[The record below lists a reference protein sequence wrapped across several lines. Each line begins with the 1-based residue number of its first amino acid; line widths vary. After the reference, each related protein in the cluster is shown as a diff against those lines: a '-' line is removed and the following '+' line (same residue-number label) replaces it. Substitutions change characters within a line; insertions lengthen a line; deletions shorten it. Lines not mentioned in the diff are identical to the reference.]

1 MTYVFDRSHFIYTFE
16 VHKKIITSMAA
27 TENRLS
33 TVVGEDGKSQI
44 IVKLTISRNQRPC
57 FKSGVFIK
65 AQYYKPVK
73 ETAKGAIYGIVP
85 PKKGKLNFLEVKEIT
100 DAKNELN
107 SFTNRLLKICQVIEK
122 ENADLVCKEWIEE
135 ALRVTVDERI
145 EDITFNT
152 IKTALEEEKKEVEV
166 KAKKKPFFSLMEE
179 YITKNDTSVSKIK
192 NFRVLMRA
200 LKRFELFKQM
210 TGNKR
215 KKFKLDIDTATID
228 TLEDFRDYFRNEA
241 DLQSEYESIFK
252 KILAESPAI
261 TGTQQKKQKIE
272 QRGSNATVIIL
283 KKFRAFWNWAVKQ
296 GYTSNYP
303 FGAFNIGSEVYG
315 TPYYITLEERNKI
328 AEFDLSQ
335 DKMLETQRDIF
346 IFHCCIGCR
355 VSDLLNM
362 TPANIIDGEIQ
373 YIPNKTIEDNPEV
386 AKIPLNN
393 RASMLVEKYKGV
405 DENGKLFPFITA
417 QRYNDYIK
425 EIFTKCGIT
434 RMVTILNPLT
444 GKEERKPLNEIASS
458 HLCRRTFVGNLYKQV
473 KDPNLICPMSGHKY
487 GSKAFARYHEVD
499 RDMRND
505 LVNLLD

>member
-1 MTYVFDRSHFIYTFE
+1 
-16 VHKKIITSMAA
+16 
-27 TENRLS
+27 
-33 TVVGEDGKSQI
+33 
-44 IVKLTISRNQRPC
+44 
-57 FKSGVFIK
+57 
-65 AQYYKPVK
+65 
-73 ETAKGAIYGIVP
+73 
-85 PKKGKLNFLEVKEIT
+85 
-100 DAKNELN
+100 
-107 SFTNRLLKICQVIEK
+107 
-122 ENADLVCKEWIEE
+122 
-135 ALRVTVDERI
+135 
-145 EDITFNT
+145 
-152 IKTALEEEKKEVEV
+152 
-166 KAKKKPFFSLMEE
+166 MEE

-346 IFHCCIGCR
+346 IFQAGIGCR
-355 VSDLLNM
+355 VGDLYKF
-362 TPANIIDGEIQ
+362 TRYNIIGGELHYIARKTKDGNPVTVAVPLGKTALEILDR
-373 YIPNKTIEDNPEV
+373 YKDNTR
-386 AKIPLNN
+386 KSL
-393 RASMLVEKYKGV
+393 L
-405 DENGKLFPFITA
+405 PFISE
-417 QRYNDYIK
+417 QKYNVAIK
-425 EIFTKCGIT
+425 KAFTIAGIT
-434 RMVTILNPLT
+434 RNVITRNPTT
-444 GKEERKPLNEIASS
+444 GEPETRPINEIASS
-458 HLCRRTFVGNLYKQV
+458 HMARRTFVGNLYSRV
-473 KDPNLICPMSGHKY
+473 KDPNLVGKLSGHKE
-487 GSKAFARYHEVD
+487 GSKAFARY
-499 RDMRND
+499 RDIDSSMRKE
-505 LVNLLD
+505 LINLID